1 LLGFKVFGTV
11 VLYFDAAR
19 HNSER
24 YFGKAY

>member
-1 LLGFKVFGTV
+1 LGFKGVGTV

-24 YFGKAY
+24 CFGEAY